1 MIHINLS
8 INNPFSNR
16 FDHVLLKNGIV
27 TKNTAWEF
35 NIYRSATI
43 MAFKFELTSRRDHAG
58 IRFEI
63 GLLGYEVEFHMYDVR
78 HWDNENKCWEVYAP

>member
-16 FDHVLLKNGIV
+16 FDHVLLKHGIV
-27 TKNTAWEF
+27 TKHTAWEF
-35 NIYRSATI
+35 NIYRSATVI
-43 MAFKFELTSRRDHAG
+43 AFKFELTGRRDHAG
-58 IRFEI
+58 IQFEI